1 LKPANAIVA
10 GFVPDLS
17 DIPETMLWS
26 LYNRATEAQ
35 LSDGVLNDPDSVRIH
50 AALDYDFFAR
60 FGEPAGSL
68 AVRAAEIDRVLRQ
81 WMLRHPNGC
90 VVSLGEGLETQ
101 ARRVD
106 NGHVR
111 WLSVDLPDAIRLRER
126 FLPPTERFRHLAMSA
141 LDPAWM
147 AFVDESDGV
156 FIVAQGLLMYLEPER
171 VQRLFHAIAE
181 RFTAADLVF
190 DVVPRWFSRLTLF
203 GLRQTP
209 QYELPPM
216 PWGIDRDEI
225 EGTLQSWHGRFGE
238 VAFLD
243 YRVPRG
249 LPRLLLAMV
258 EQIPCVRHEL
268 PCLIH
273 VSLDTLDK
281 KDSCLTLKKSL
292 SGDAQNLSDV
302 LAKAS
307 DNADRSGDLAVA
319 AGGVIAKRVAIGVAA
334 AFDPLQ
340 ADHGEL
346 ARMVPEKLQ
355 AFTAAGMIM
364 LRQTEQATRQM
375 SRFASDEIATT
386 TLATMAMASCTTP
399 AALVL
404 AQTRLALGCF
414 ERASAHFLAMSM
426 LILNGQDAALAP
438 IRETVAT
445 NAERLGAA

>member
-1 LKPANAIVA
+1 
-10 GFVPDLS
+10 
-17 DIPETMLWS
+17 
-26 LYNRATEAQ
+26 
-35 LSDGVLNDPDSVRIH
+35 
-50 AALDYDFFAR
+50 
-60 FGEPAGSL
+60 
-68 AVRAAEIDRVLRQ
+68 
-81 WMLRHPNGC
+81 
-90 VVSLGEGLETQ
+90 
-101 ARRVD
+101 
-106 NGHVR
+106 
-111 WLSVDLPDAIRLRER
+111 
-126 FLPPTERFRHLAMSA
+126 
-141 LDPAWM
+141 
-147 AFVDESDGV
+147 
-156 FIVAQGLLMYLEPER
+156 
-171 VQRLFHAIAE
+171 
-181 RFTAADLVF
+181 
-190 DVVPRWFSRLTLF
+190 
-203 GLRQTP
+203 
-209 QYELPPM
+209 
-216 PWGIDRDEI
+216 
-225 EGTLQSWHGRFGE
+225 
-238 VAFLD
+238 
-243 YRVPRG
+243 
-249 LPRLLLAMV
+249 
-258 EQIPCVRHEL
+258 
-268 PCLIH
+268 LIH